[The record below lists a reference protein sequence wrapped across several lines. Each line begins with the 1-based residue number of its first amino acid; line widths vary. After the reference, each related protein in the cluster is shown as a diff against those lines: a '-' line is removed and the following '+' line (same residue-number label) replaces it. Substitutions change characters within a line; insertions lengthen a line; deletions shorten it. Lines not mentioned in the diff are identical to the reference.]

1 MATSYLNIVTFLLS
15 TIVYYMVLK
24 PNLKYETLV
33 DPEKFKKFTSN
44 SYMYLACYMLLVIV
58 VQFIVNSYV
67 ITSSCGGNITDNMGS
82 AGVYTFIPW
91 TFIFGAVVIVLLVY
105 PGFKTAFSD
114 VIGYF
119 YVSSSTNKVLTDLLI
134 EKDVQQKLDSDPNI
148 TPHQKAAMEDAADT
162 IIKIVGNTSI
172 LINQIVPSNFDS
184 YWKILTPLMKDKYQ
198 NNSPES
204 IDMKNKLFDLVV
216 TRDNVG
222 EAMWFIYTGVLLTS
236 IVQLKISS
244 QGCVNSPQTME
255 KNYQAY
261 LQQEQQAQQAQQ
273 QATSTTYTIT
283 N

>member
-1 MATSYLNIVTFLLS
+1 MTTSYLNIVTFLLS
-15 TIVYYMVLK
+15 TIFYYLALK
-24 PNLKYETLV
+24 PNLKYDMIV

-58 VQFIVNSYV
+58 VQFIVNAYV
-67 ITSSCGGNITDNMGS
+67 ITSSCGGNITDNMGA
-82 AGVYTFIPW
+82 AGVFTFIPW
-91 TFIFGAVVIVLLVY
+91 TFIFGALLIVLIIY

-119 YVSSSTNKVLTDLLI
+119 YVASSTNKILTDLLI
-134 EKDVQQKLDSDPNI
+134 DKDVQQKIDGDAAL
-148 TPHQKAAMEDAADT
+148 TPEKKAALENAADT

-172 LINQIVPSNFDS
+172 LINQIVPYNFEN
-184 YWKILTPLMKDKYQ
+184 YWKILTPLMKEKYQ

-204 IDMKNKLFDLVV
+204 LDMKNKLFDLVV

-222 EAMWFIYTGVLLTS
+222 EAMWFIYTGILLTS
-236 IVQLKISS
+236 IVQLKISTR
-244 QGCVNSPQTME
+244 GCSNSPQTME
-255 KNYQAY
+255 QNYQTY
-261 LQQEQQAQQAQQ
+261 LQQEKTAQEAQQ